1 MNDPTSPL
9 PSAHADDGEV
19 HYRFNLTGLD
29 EGLRKDLEA
38 NAHLAR
44 RTPAQRLADIINRKL
59 VPVGIKLEAA

>member
-1 MNDPTSPL
+1 MNDPL
-9 PSAHADDGEV
+9 PSAPADNGEV

-59 VPVGIKLEAA
+59 AHVGIKLEAA